1 MKDFLWATTWS
12 LFSVTCNKKEER
24 EREREREREEGRRG
38 DTASLHRFPMG
49 QSTQNSVHKISFG

>member
-24 EREREREREEGRRG
+24 ERERERERRREEGG
-38 DTASLHRFPMG
+38 H
-49 QSTQNSVHKISFG
+49 SVTSQVPHGTKYTEQCP